1 MSPQSTAKA
10 EMNRFCVWGLVRRIP
25 DGRYRVR
32 VRAIP
37 LADGIPFES
46 SDELTDIVGEVAEA
60 TGRRDEMAS
69 RLKRLITQRGDHVA
83 SVDLTFEI

>member
-1 MSPQSTAKA
+1 
-10 EMNRFCVWGLVRRIP
+10 MNRFCVWGLVRRIP

-37 LADGIPFES
+37 LADGIPFDS
-46 SDELTDIVGEVAEA
+46 ADELTVIVAEVGEA

-69 RLKRLITQRGDHVA
+69 KLKRLIMLRGDQVA
-83 SVDLTFEI
+83 SVDLTFEV

>member
-1 MSPQSTAKA
+1 
-10 EMNRFCVWGLVRRIP
+10 MNRFCVWGLVRRIP

-37 LADGIPFES
+37 LADGVPFES
-46 SDELTDIVGEVAEA
+46 GDELSDIVGEVAEA

-69 RLKRLITQRGDHVA
+69 KLKRLITQRGDQVA
-83 SVDLTFEI
+83 SVDLTFEV